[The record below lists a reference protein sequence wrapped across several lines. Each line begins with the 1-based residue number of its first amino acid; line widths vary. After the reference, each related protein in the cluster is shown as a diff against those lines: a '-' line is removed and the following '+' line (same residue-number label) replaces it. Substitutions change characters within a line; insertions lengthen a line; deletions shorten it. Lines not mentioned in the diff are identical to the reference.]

1 MKPLLDT
8 TYGAGF
14 HLCKGD
20 GEKCKTKKSMISS
33 DNITNSQIILT
44 VRLVE

>member
-1 MKPLLDT
+1 MNPLLDT

-20 GEKCKTKKSMISS
+20 GEKYNTKKAQ
-33 DNITNSQIILT
+33 TTLKILK
-44 VRLVE
+44 LY